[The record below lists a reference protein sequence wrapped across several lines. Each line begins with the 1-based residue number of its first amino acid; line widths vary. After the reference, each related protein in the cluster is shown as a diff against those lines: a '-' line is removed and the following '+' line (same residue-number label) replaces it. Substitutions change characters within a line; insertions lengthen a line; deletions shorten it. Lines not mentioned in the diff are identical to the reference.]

1 MNLNLFPFLISWSI
15 LAAVVL
21 AMIAW
26 RKLVARHED
35 RFVHVSGSASLS
47 QQTRVAQKL
56 DRIDKWGKT
65 LTVVVLALGLL
76 LAAAYFWQGWVR
88 AYAVPDGFGR

>member
-1 MNLNLFPFLISWSI
+1 MSVNLFPFLVSWSI

-35 RFVHVSGSASLS
+35 RFVHVSGSAPLS
-47 QQTRVAQKL
+47 QQTKVAQKL

-65 LTVVVLALGLL
+65 LTAVVIALGLL
-76 LAAAYFWQGWVR
+76 LVAAYFWQGWTR
-88 AYAVPDGFGR
+88 AYAIPDGFSR